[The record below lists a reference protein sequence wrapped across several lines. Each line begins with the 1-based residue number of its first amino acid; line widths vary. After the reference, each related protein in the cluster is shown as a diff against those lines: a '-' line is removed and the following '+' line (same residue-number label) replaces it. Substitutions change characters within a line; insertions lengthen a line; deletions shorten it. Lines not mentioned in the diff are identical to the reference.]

1 MPGAGVRIVSILNG
15 RPDPAAVA
23 SAGYT
28 IAMLITAGM
37 VERMYAAAC
46 AAYEANDTQSAVS
59 LASDGGRL
67 RALALQYPA
76 LVGVGDADWPS
87 FHRYEALV
95 CATDRLARDVIA
107 AGRVA
112 RIADGGAK

>member
-1 MPGAGVRIVSILNG
+1 MSIING
-15 RPDPAAVA
+15 RPDPASVA
-23 SAGYT
+23 AAGYT
-28 IAMLITAGM
+28 VAHLITTGM

-46 AAYEANDTQSAVS
+46 AAYEANDTRNAVA

-87 FHRYEALV
+87 FHRYDALI
-95 CATDRLARDVIA
+95 CATDRLARDVIE
-107 AGRVA
+107 AGRA
-112 RIADGGAK
+112 TRIADGGAK